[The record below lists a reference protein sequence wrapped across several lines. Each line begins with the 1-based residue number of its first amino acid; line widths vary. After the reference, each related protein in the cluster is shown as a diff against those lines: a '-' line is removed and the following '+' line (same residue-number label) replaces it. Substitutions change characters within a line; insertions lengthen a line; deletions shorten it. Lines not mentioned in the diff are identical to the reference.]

1 MQREKFFD
9 VLVCELARSRAM
21 SMHNIVE
28 KEERKKE
35 KTELPKRSEPS
46 HEGREVAAAA
56 AIAAHHNK

>member
-1 MQREKFFD
+1 
-9 VLVCELARSRAM
+9 M